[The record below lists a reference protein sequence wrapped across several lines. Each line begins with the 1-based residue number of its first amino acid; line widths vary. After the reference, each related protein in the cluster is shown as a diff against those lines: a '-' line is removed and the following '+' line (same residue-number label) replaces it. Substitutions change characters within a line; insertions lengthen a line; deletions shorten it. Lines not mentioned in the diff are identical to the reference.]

1 MSDFTQTINEMIQ
14 KYKVDNVPTT
24 DDVVDTHDV
33 IDNETDVVSDNAS
46 DNESSDSHIELETT
60 NYYFEDSPNPI
71 DSSSDTDDTP
81 SDNIKSK
88 LLHEFDREDD
98 ITKDS
103 EEILLN
109 EDNNRLV
116 LKPINPQFRPIWKL
130 YKTQE
135 AAHWTAESVDISKD
149 KYDFEKLDPN
159 IQEFIKMVLA
169 FFAGADTIVN
179 INIAENF
186 SRIQVKEAIVMYDF
200 QTMMENVHSEV
211 YSDMLTGIISDTNER
226 NVLVN
231 AFKNVASIKRMF
243 EWAEEWTNSDRRIGF
258 SIMAFT
264 IFEGLFFS
272 SAFASIYWLK
282 NHIGKNEMQGFI
294 KSNEYI
300 ARDEGLHTN
309 GGCMVYSYVK
319 HKLSKDEAKLMMD
332 EAVNIAK
339 QFNKDAIKVKLIGMN
354 ESIMSDY
361 IEYVADR
368 LMVYLGYEKIYN
380 TEIPAALSFM
390 KNIGIN
396 NKNNFFEGRTTDY
409 QKARTADNADH
420 EFKIL
425 SEY

>member
-71 DSSSDTDDTP
+71 DSSSDTDDIP

-98 ITKDS
+98 IAKDS